1 MKLLKK
7 IVLINWHYLRFETLE
22 LDKINFLTGKN
33 GAGKTTIIDAIQ
45 LLMLGDTTGHFF
57 NKSASDK
64 SSRTLKG
71 YLRCE
76 IGDDDNGNMLYLRN
90 GRFTSYVV
98 GEFYDD
104 VNDEFNTVGV
114 VFDNYED
121 GSIDYKYFSYDGP
134 IPENKFVVNKLPLS
148 IKELKVYLLETYY
161 RSQISFFETNSS
173 YREFIKEKFGHLS
186 NSFFGLFKKAIP
198 FTDLYIH
205 KLYSPDYQQW
215 EEQQK
220 QPQMPQER

>member
-1 MKLLKK
+1 
-7 IVLINWHYLRFETLE
+7 
-22 LDKINFLTGKN
+22 
-33 GAGKTTIIDAIQ
+33 
-45 LLMLGDTTGHFF
+45 MLGDTSGHFF

-104 VNDEFNTVGV
+104 VNDEFTTVGV

-121 GSIDYKYFSYDGP
+121 GSIDYKYFAMMDLFLKINS
-134 IPENKFVVNKLPLS
+134 LS
-148 IKELKVYLLETYY
+148 TNYLYQLK
-161 RSQISFFETNSS
+161 N
-173 YREFIKEKFGHLS
+173 
-186 NSFFGLFKKAIP
+186 
-198 FTDLYIH
+198 
-205 KLYSPDYQQW
+205 
-215 EEQQK
+215 
-220 QPQMPQER
+220 